1 MCVILPK
8 PNPIFLKLKLR
19 RFCFKGLSL
28 SFFSPF
34 IYLTFFFSFLLFFPP
49 LSLSLSLSHF
59 LCFSSL
65 SPVLLPGPS
74 PDVCLLAVL
83 LFKNILSMP
92 LRASVR

>member
-1 MCVILPK
+1 MFLVRDIEPLFLLHCAPLIL
-8 PNPIFLKLKLR
+8 NY
-19 RFCFKGLSL
+19 CL
-28 SFFSPF
+28 SFYYFILFLFFFFFLLLF
-34 IYLTFFFSFLLFFPP
+34 IYFSLFFPP
-49 LSLSLSLSHF
+49 FHF

>member
-1 MCVILPK
+1 MCVHTHIILPK

-19 RFCFKGLSL
+19 RFCFKRLSLSL
-28 SFFSPF
+28 SFFSF
-34 IYLTFFFSFLLFFPP
+34 YLTFYSFPFFIFFS
-49 LSLSLSLSHF
+49 SHF

>member
-1 MCVILPK
+1 I
-8 PNPIFLKLKLR
+8 
-19 RFCFKGLSL
+19 
-28 SFFSPF
+28 
-34 IYLTFFFSFLLFFPP
+34 
-49 LSLSLSLSHF
+49 LSLSLFFLLLFNFLFFSFPFFLYFYFSSHF

>member
-1 MCVILPK
+1 MHL
-8 PNPIFLKLKLR
+8 IFS
-19 RFCFKGLSL
+19 FFL
-28 SFFSPF
+28 SFFPLYFTF
-34 IYLTFFFSFLLFFPP
+34 IFTFIFFP
-49 LSLSLSLSHF
+49 HF

>member
-1 MCVILPK
+1 IILPK
-8 PNPIFLKLKLR
+8 PNPVFLKLKLR
-19 RFCFKGLSL
+19 WFCFKRLSL
-28 SFFSPF
+28 FSPF
-34 IYLTFFFSFLLFFPP
+34 IYLTFFFSFLSFSLFFPLP
-49 LSLSLSLSHF
+49 FTHF